1 MAGERWIDYL
11 KEGSWELS
19 VVCKVRI
26 YILIMYIVFGETSE
40 TPKDRQKSSD
50 ILA

>member
-1 MAGERWIDYL
+1 MADERWMEYL

-19 VVCKVRI
+19 VACKVRKC
-26 YILIMYIVFGETSE
+26 ILIMYVVFGKTSE
-40 TPKDRQKSSD
+40 TPKDHPKSSD